1 MIYFGHILIRREYMA
16 TKKTA
21 ASAKKSPSR
30 KKTSTAAKTTKAKNA
45 SKTRVSTTTVKSRS
59 VSSGSRLKG
68 FSFSRSPLLAAS
80 VAEFVG
86 TFLLAAIVLA
96 SSGSSV
102 AVLFGLVAI
111 VLMVGT
117 ISGSYVNPALTVGAW
132 ITRRISG
139 VRAVSYLVAQALGAL
154 LALVVLNAFV
164 TAAPAQDPQLSIFGQ
179 TSTAT
184 TEVFKLSDVV
194 KDKEWLFVA
203 AEMLGTAVFALGVAS
218 ISRERS
224 RITAAFAVGTSLF
237 VGLTLTGYLTGVLS
251 GAQAGAA
258 VLNPAVAVAL
268 QGFAA
273 TTWQNLWPLTVYA
286 VAPLIGGV
294 LGFALRDL
302 LSNEGEAK
310 A

>member
-1 MIYFGHILIRREYMA
+1 MLYFGHILIRREYMA

-21 ASAKKSPSR
+21 TSAKKSPAK
-30 KKTSTAAKTTKAKNA
+30 KKTSAAAKNTKAKSA
-45 SKTRVSTTTVKSRS
+45 TKTRVSTTTAGSRS
-59 VSSGSRLKG
+59 ALSASRLKG

-96 SSGSSV
+96 TSGSSV
-102 AVLFGLVAI
+102 AVLFGLTAI
-111 VLMVGT
+111 VLMVGA
-117 ISGSYVNPALTVGAW
+117 ISGAHVNPALTVGAW
-132 ITRRISG
+132 VTRRVTG
-139 VRAVSYLVAQALGAL
+139 ARAVSYLVAQVLGAL

-164 TAAPAQDPQLSIFGQ
+164 TAAPAPDPQMSLFGQ
-179 TSTAT
+179 TSAGA
-184 TEVFKLSDVV
+184 TEVFKLSDVA
-194 KDKEWLFVA
+194 KDKEWLFLA

-218 ISRERS
+218 VSREKNRL
-224 RITAAFAVGTSLF
+224 TAALAIGTSLF

-251 GAQAGAA
+251 GAQTGAA
-258 VLNPAVAVAL
+258 VLNPAVATAL

-273 TTWQNLWPLTVYA
+273 TTWQNLWPLSVYA
-286 VAPLIGGV
+286 IAPLIGGV

-302 LSNEGEAK
+302 LSEDETK